1 MYNTYIPN
9 IFPYTHILVS
19 YIKDDN
25 PANYFVSLVDLSNIS
40 LE

>member
-9 IFPYTHILVS
+9 IIPYPHIQGS
-19 YIKDDN
+19 YVKDDN
-25 PANYFVSLVDLSNIS
+25 QLIIFVSLVDLSNFS